1 MKLASLEIKGF
12 KSFADKTLIHFNENM
27 TGIVGPNGCGKSNTI
42 DAIRWVLGE
51 QKSKSLRLEK
61 MENVIFNGTKKR
73 AASGRAE
80 VALTFEN
87 TRNLLPTEFKNVTI
101 SRTLFRNGESEYRL
115 NEVKCRLKDITNLF
129 MDTGISSDS
138 YAIIELK
145 MIDEILN
152 DKEESRRK
160 LFEQAAGISKY
171 KTRKKETLSKLEH
184 TDGDLTRVEDLLAEI
199 DKNLK
204 TLERQAKRAEKYY
217 VLKEEYKTLRIELAK
232 HQLVDYKQKK
242 TKIEAE
248 QTTESDKKLAIETQI
263 TQLEADLESRK
274 TQWIEQEQQLAN
286 AQKDFNQYQNNLR
299 ETENKKNLT
308 AQNLSFARD
317 KHTQLA
323 QQIATAQHLLASLQK
338 EVAMLENQ
346 QASAQNEV
354 LVAQNGLGS
363 LTQNVEEIKTRHRQ
377 MRAEVDKL
385 QQQFKQSEYRI
396 FEVEKKMGVKQS
408 QREQAIR
415 EQKDYQNRIETQQ
428 RELNKLKQELDEVT
442 MEVEEA
448 TETQQQLSGTDTE
461 LKQQI
466 ADLNTEVEQLRTENQ
481 QVHRLLDSKRNEF
494 KLTKSLVDS
503 LEGFPD
509 SIKYL
514 KNNTA
519 QWNSNNAPLLLDL
532 LNCDDAYKV
541 AVENFLKNYL
551 NFYVVP
557 TADDAVKA
565 IHLLDKNQKGKASFF
580 ILSDL
585 ENAETSL
592 PLPTL
597 SVGKAALSI
606 MRIGDKKHQ
615 LLINK
620 LLQNVYII
628 DNEEDIYA
636 DYLQKGYRFITTN
649 GKVVRQN
656 ATLEGGSVGAYE
668 GKRIGKRQYLVQ
680 LETEI
685 KQLEEQNATLNT
697 QTETKRKLL
706 HEGQQ
711 TLRQNEQ
718 RINQQRNQTNALNQ
732 KLVSCKV
739 KIDNVNNF
747 ISESANRQ
755 ANTAERIDI
764 LNEEIGELNIESTDS
779 RKAKDA
785 LNLQSKQ
792 AENDYRQ
799 ISNELTQ
806 ANQTYNDQNILF
818 HQQQNKLNGIV
829 QSLQFK
835 KTQLTD
841 TQQQYEQ
848 NTQTDRETVQ
858 KIDEAQYDLQTLET
872 DVLQM
877 YAQREEQQN
886 QLNTLEAAYYKVR
899 GDADVLE
906 KDVRTQQRLRD
917 QCNEL
922 LRQIEQERNRLD
934 LQFLSVK
941 ERLYSECNVEID
953 TLLEQEPNTD
963 DPKSLQDRL
972 DKLRKQL
979 DNYGEINH
987 LAIEAYKELD
997 ERNQFIQAQRNDLLE
1012 AKKSL
1017 MKTMKEIEGT
1027 ATELFMDAF
1036 NKVRDNFI
1044 HVFRS
1049 LFTDEDQCDLILV
1062 NPDDPLDSPIDIIA
1076 KPKGKRPQSINQLSG
1091 GEKSLTALALVFSL
1105 YLLKPAPFCILDE
1118 VDAPLDD
1125 ANVNKF
1131 TKIIREFSKESQFII
1146 VTHNKNTM
1154 ASVDIIYGVTMYEE
1168 GVSRV
1173 VPVDFRSLTEEK

>member
-1 MKLASLEIKGF
+1 
-12 KSFADKTLIHFNENM
+12 
-27 TGIVGPNGCGKSNTI
+27 
-42 DAIRWVLGE
+42 
-51 QKSKSLRLEK
+51 
-61 MENVIFNGTKKR
+61 
-73 AASGRAE
+73 
-80 VALTFEN
+80 
-87 TRNLLPTEFKNVTI
+87 
-101 SRTLFRNGESEYRL
+101 
-115 NEVKCRLKDITNLF
+115 
-129 MDTGISSDS
+129 
-138 YAIIELK
+138 
-145 MIDEILN
+145 
-152 DKEESRRK
+152 
-160 LFEQAAGISKY
+160 
-171 KTRKKETLSKLEH
+171 
-184 TDGDLTRVEDLLAEI
+184 
-199 DKNLK
+199 
-204 TLERQAKRAEKYY
+204 
-217 VLKEEYKTLRIELAK
+217 
-232 HQLVDYKQKK
+232 
-242 TKIEAE
+242 
-248 QTTESDKKLAIETQI
+248 
-263 TQLEADLESRK
+263 
-274 TQWIEQEQQLAN
+274 
-286 AQKDFNQYQNNLR
+286 
-299 ETENKKNLT
+299 
-308 AQNLSFARD
+308 
-317 KHTQLA
+317 
-323 QQIATAQHLLASLQK
+323 
-338 EVAMLENQ
+338 
-346 QASAQNEV
+346 
-354 LVAQNGLGS
+354 
-363 LTQNVEEIKTRHRQ
+363 
-377 MRAEVDKL
+377 
-385 QQQFKQSEYRI
+385 
-396 FEVEKKMGVKQS
+396 
-408 QREQAIR
+408 
-415 EQKDYQNRIETQQ
+415 
-428 RELNKLKQELDEVT
+428 
-442 MEVEEA
+442 
-448 TETQQQLSGTDTE
+448 
-461 LKQQI
+461 
-466 ADLNTEVEQLRTENQ
+466 
-481 QVHRLLDSKRNEF
+481 
-494 KLTKSLVDS
+494 
-503 LEGFPD
+503 
-509 SIKYL
+509 
-514 KNNTA
+514 
-519 QWNSNNAPLLLDL
+519 
-532 LNCDDAYKV
+532 
-541 AVENFLKNYL
+541 
-551 NFYVVP
+551 
-557 TADDAVKA
+557 
-565 IHLLDKNQKGKASFF
+565 
-580 ILSDL
+580 
-585 ENAETSL
+585 
-592 PLPTL
+592 
-597 SVGKAALSI
+597 
-606 MRIGDKKHQ
+606 
-615 LLINK
+615 
-620 LLQNVYII
+620 
-628 DNEEDIYA
+628 
-636 DYLQKGYRFITTN
+636 
-649 GKVVRQN
+649 
-656 ATLEGGSVGAYE
+656 
-668 GKRIGKRQYLVQ
+668 
-680 LETEI
+680 
-685 KQLEEQNATLNT
+685 
-697 QTETKRKLL
+697 
-706 HEGQQ
+706 
-711 TLRQNEQ
+711 
-718 RINQQRNQTNALNQ
+718 
-732 KLVSCKV
+732 VSCKV

-747 ISESANRQ
+747 IRESATRQ

-806 ANQTYNDQNILF
+806 ANQTYNDQNILY

-886 QLNTLEAAYYKVR
+886 QLNTLETAYYKVR

-963 DPKSLQDRL
+963 DPKNLQDRL

-997 ERNQFIQAQRNDLLE
+997 ERNQFIQEQRNDLLE